1 MARRPSHKRA
11 APISVGGKEIAAGE
25 RTTVEIP
32 VPRLYTHTEM
42 AMPVHVVRG
51 KPPGPRMFVSAAIH
65 GDELNGVEIVRRL
78 LRSKAIRRL
87 RGTLL
92 AVPIVNV
99 HACIQRSRYL
109 PDGRDLNR
117 SFPGSERGSLASR
130 MAHVFMSEVVA
141 GSQYGIDLHT
151 GARHRGNLPQVR
163 GDLDHPD
170 TLQLAKAFAAPVA
183 MHANVRDGSLRQAV
197 EDTGVNMLLYEAG
210 EALRFDETA
219 IRAGVRGI
227 VGVMRAVGMLPRVR
241 PSKHA
246 REPLLVHQ
254 SSWVRAPASGV
265 VRPTIA
271 LGTRVGEGDTLGYVS
286 DPFGEQEEPVAAHA
300 DGVIIGRTNLPLVHE
315 GEALFNIGR
324 LQKGSEVEE
333 VLDAFEAEH
342 AGDEATAPEEYGP
355 PIV

>member
-1 MARRPSHKRA
+1 ME
-11 APISVGGKEIAAGE
+11 V
-25 RTTVEIP
+25 P

-42 AMPVHVVRG
+42 AMPVHVIRG
-51 KPPGPRMFVSAAIH
+51 KRPGPRMFVSAAIH
-65 GDELNGVEIVRRL
+65 GDELNGVEVVRRL
-78 LRSKAIRRL
+78 LRLSALDRI

-117 SFPGSERGSLASR
+117 SFPGSDRGSLASR

-151 GARHRGNLPQVR
+151 GARHRANLPQVR
-163 GDLDHPD
+163 ADLDHPD

-241 PSKHA
+241 PSKYA
-246 REPLLVHQ
+246 MEPLLVYQ

-265 VRPTIA
+265 LRPTIA
-271 LGTRVGEGDTLGYVS
+271 LGTRVRGGDTLGYVS
-286 DPFGEQEEPVAAHA
+286 DPFGEQEEPVEAHV

-342 AGDEATAPEEYGP
+342 SGDDASAPAEYGP